1 MNSEPSLETV
11 YQALQALYQNP
22 DVSGKERASVWLGEL
37 QRSVSR
43 GQLMNSNL
51 VSDIL
56 AMSFVIQDKASVEL
70 CL

>member
-56 AMSFVIQDKASVEL
+56 AMSFVIEDKASVEL